1 LKPQGQLFDSCR
13 GDLSLRLTEAVKLA
27 ITLLGGGVCFDAGVG
42 LCLCATN
49 GIVTNWLMITRLQTR
64 SRLLA
69 FFSRTGANLGLVLIV
84 GACAAATPPPA
95 GDFLM
100 HNWDLEDG
108 LPSAAINAV
117 ARTHD
122 GYVWLGTQRGLVRF
136 DGVHFLTFNP
146 ETTVEL
152 KGDRVASLTV
162 DQQGV
167 LWIGQAEGT
176 LTKLE
181 KGRFTTVDLGKAGYV
196 RRINSMV
203 TDSGGNLWLATAGA
217 GLIRFKNGQTESFTT
232 NGLPALNILKVL
244 ADPRGRILYL
254 TAPGQLGWIEA
265 ERCHEEKSAAPAGL
279 IRVMA
284 LAQDGGLWLAAQQD
298 KNSGVRI
305 YKFKAG
311 QLTEEKQSYPW
322 PDTPWKDPGKE
333 RQGALLEDQAGNL
346 WCGTPGAG
354 VYYRPIG
361 GHWQQLKADL
371 SFSQAET
378 LCLAADEHSSIWIG
392 TRTSGLRQAVPQPL
406 NIFTLPKPANADHL
420 NELLTVCVR
429 HDGSIWGGTDG
440 IGIFRWRDFGTNHV
454 GEPQGLDGM
463 LINTIFEDSH
473 SNLWAGTSTG
483 LFRYQDGHFTFVETG
498 TGDATV
504 DALYEDP
511 QRKLWAGTTKGLVC
525 LNDPKQA
532 QLNQSNGLPP
542 GRIFAIT
549 RDAAGRFWVAVS
561 GRGVFWQKQDRF
573 ELSAPTNGTA
583 EARRGWG
590 SGVKV
595 CSLVPDTDG
604 SVWIATYGDGLFRL
618 AGDQIRQWTWEKDGI
633 PSNLQFAMMA
643 DGVGNLWIGSENGIY
658 GYGKQSLLDSQAGNR
673 KPFRWQLTVADGLP
687 YKVFSGG
694 SQPTA
699 ARSADGRLWFP
710 NGPGLV
716 GFDPSSIVRHPQTWP
731 PVIEE
736 VRVDGQPTPFNQ
748 TESIQMVSGVR
759 TIEIF
764 FTSPNIMSPT
774 HLYFRYRLDGL
785 ENDWGEA
792 GTRRSAQYNR
802 LPPGEYKFRVSACDN
817 DGVWNVTE
825 AVLRLTVVPRFWET
839 KWFQFGMGLM
849 LLGGAGFA
857 ARQIERSRNRRK
869 LAAVEREHA
878 LERAAVERERAL
890 TQERARIARDIHDDL
905 GASLTEVALLGDMA
919 ASSGSPDELHV
930 QTQKISAAAREMS
943 QSLEAIVWAV
953 RPQNDTLRS
962 LVKYL
967 SRRTD
972 ELFEKIPRQYQF
984 TAPTELPDLPVH
996 AEVRH
1001 NVFLAYKEALTNAL
1015 KHSRATLVRI
1025 EIVCVTEICRIIVT
1039 DNGQGFDAGLVQE
1052 NGSGLKNMRQRM
1064 QDIGGGF
1071 DLQSQPGHGTTVR
1084 MHFSLRRQIE
1094 K

>member
-1 LKPQGQLFDSCR
+1 MSA
-13 GDLSLRLTEAVKLA
+13 RLYPL
-27 ITLLGGGVCFDAGVG
+27 
-42 LCLCATN
+42 
-49 GIVTNWLMITRLQTR
+49 
-64 SRLLA
+64 SRLFG
-69 FFSRTGANLGLVLIV
+69 FFSHIGARLGLVLILI
-84 GACAAATPPPA
+84 ARAAPLPA
-95 GDFLM
+95 RDFLM

-136 DGVHFLTFNP
+136 DGVRFLTFTP
-146 ETTVEL
+146 ESTPEI
-152 KGDRVASLTV
+152 KGDRIASLTV
-162 DQQGV
+162 DRKGI
-167 LWIGQAEGT
+167 LWIGQTEGN

-181 KGRFTTVDLGKAGYV
+181 QGRFVTVDLGKASHIQ
-196 RRINSMV
+196 RINSMV
-203 TDSGGNLWLATAGA
+203 DDADGNLWLATYGA
-217 GLIRFKNGQTESFTT
+217 GLIRFKNGQIESFTT
-232 NGLPALNILKVL
+232 NGLPALNILKLL
-244 ADPRGRILYL
+244 ADSQGRMWYL
-254 TAPGQLGWIEA
+254 AAPGQLGWIESGI
-265 ERCHEEKSAAPAGL
+265 CHEEKSATAAGL
-279 IRVMA
+279 IRAIA
-284 LAQDGGLWLAAQQD
+284 LAQDGGLWLAAQKDQ
-298 KNSGVRI
+298 NSGVRI
-305 YKFKAG
+305 FKFKAG
-311 QLTEEKQSYPW
+311 QLTKETKSYPW
-322 PDTPWKDPGKE
+322 PDSPWKE
-333 RQGALLEDQAGNL
+333 RQGSLLEDQAGNL

-354 VYYRPIG
+354 VFYRPTG
-361 GHWQQLKADL
+361 ADWQQLVADL

-378 LCLAADEHSSIWIG
+378 LCLASDEHGSVWIG

-406 NIFTLPKPANADHL
+406 NIFTLPKQATVDHQK
-420 NELLTVCVR
+420 EFLTVCVR

-440 IGIFRWRDFGTNHV
+440 DGIFRWQDTSTNRA
-454 GEPQGLDGM
+454 GEPQGLDRL
-463 LINTIFEDSH
+463 LINTLFEDSH

-483 LFRYQDGHFTFVETG
+483 LFHYQDGQFVFVETG
-498 TGDATV
+498 VGHASV
-504 DALYEDP
+504 DAFYEDS
-511 QRKLWAGTTKGLVC
+511 QLKSWAGTTKGLVC
-525 LNDPKQA
+525 LNDPKLV
-532 QLNQSNGLPP
+532 QLNQSNGLPS
-542 GRIFAIT
+542 GRIFAMT
-549 RDAAGRFWVAVS
+549 QDAAGRFWVAVS
-561 GRGVFWQKQDRF
+561 GRGVFYQKQNYF
-573 ELSAPTNGTA
+573 ELSTPTNGTA
-583 EARRGWG
+583 EARRWWN

-595 CSLVPDTDG
+595 CSLVPDADG
-604 SVWIATYGDGLFRL
+604 SVWVATYGDGLFRL
-618 AGDQIRQWTWEKDGI
+618 EGDQIRHWTWEKDGL
-633 PSNLQFAMMA
+633 PSNLQFAMIP
-643 DGVGNLWIGSENGIY
+643 DGAGNLWFGSENSIY
-658 GYGKQSLLDSQAGNR
+658 GYGKQSLLDSQASKR

-687 YKVFSGG
+687 YKVCSGG

-699 ARSADGRLWFP
+699 TRSADGRLWFP
-710 NGPGLV
+710 NGPALV
-716 GFDPSSIVRHPQTWP
+716 SFDPTSIARHPQTWP

-748 TESIQMVSGVR
+748 TDSIQMVSGVR

-764 FTSPNIMSPT
+764 FTSPNILSPA
-774 HLYFRYRLDGL
+774 HLHFRYRLDGL

-857 ARQIERSRNRRK
+857 ARQIERSRSRRK
-869 LAAVEREHA
+869 LTAVERERA

-962 LVKYL
+962 LVKYI

-972 ELFEKIPRQYQF
+972 ELFEKIPRQDQF

-996 AEVRH
+996 AEERH